1 MNENESGKKSS
12 SGRKKM
18 IDLKAVDIDENNVH
32 PFPNKSG
39 GKDPLASYKPNEE
52 LISQASRI
60 KYQRDLIQTRIQKM
74 ATNRAKVSKSVFDKV
89 YRDYMMQLESVT
101 RLLNEKKGS
110 LKKVLE
116 DLYMLRE
123 QHQIEAAR
131 HKEILEE
138 AHFRQFLDEFSEEQ
152 FKEVEEYET
161 REITNLEREL
171 AQMNSYIKVHE
182 ELFDPQ
188 DLQMRQST
196 AEVTKTYHPLG
207 ETGSHTSTVTV
218 QKNSDQ
224 YISWEQKQKMNQ
236 AKAFNIPVVDKTD
249 PGLNL
254 KNLASQG
261 DYFGS
266 NIDLEPEMPEEKP
279 IQKKIQEKKEEQTP
293 LTKESKAASH
303 EDSILDLLD
312 DLPAPEGSETHSQIS
327 PPQAPVVSEAPPSAV
342 KPGVKGHKLIF
353 IETDGDFNQKEFV
366 LKDNISIGRSP
377 SNDLVFQAPK
387 VSRQHAAINKYKDQ
401 YIIIDLKS
409 SNGVY
414 VNGKKVEEHN
424 LKEGDAI
431 SIGGFKMIFQKN

>member
-60 KYQRDLIQTRIQKM
+60 KYQRDL
-74 ATNRAKVSKSVFDKV
+74 
-89 YRDYMMQLESVT
+89 
-101 RLLNEKKGS
+101 NEKKGS

-138 AHFRQFLDEFSEEQ
+138 APFRQFLDEFSEEQ

-236 AKAFNIPVVDKTD
+236 AKAFNIHVVDKTD

-293 LTKESKAASH
+293 LTKESK
-303 EDSILDLLD
+303 
-312 DLPAPEGSETHSQIS
+312 
-327 PPQAPVVSEAPPSAV
+327 
-342 KPGVKGHKLIF
+342 
-353 IETDGDFNQKEFV
+353 
-366 LKDNISIGRSP
+366 IG
-377 SNDLVFQAPK
+377 
-387 VSRQHAAINKYKDQ
+387 
-401 YIIIDLKS
+401 
-409 SNGVY
+409 
-414 VNGKKVEEHN
+414 
-424 LKEGDAI
+424 
-431 SIGGFKMIFQKN
+431 

>member
-1 MNENESGKKSS
+1 MKIMCIPSPINQ
-12 SGRKKM
+12 
-18 IDLKAVDIDENNVH
+18 
-32 PFPNKSG
+32 G

-224 YISWEQKQKMNQ
+224 YISWEQKH
-236 AKAFNIPVVDKTD
+236 
-249 PGLNL
+249 
-254 KNLASQG
+254 
-261 DYFGS
+261 
-266 NIDLEPEMPEEKP
+266 

-312 DLPAPEGSETHSQIS
+312 DLPGPEGSETHSQIS

-377 SNDLVFQAPK
+377 SNDLD
-387 VSRQHAAINKYKDQ
+387 R
-401 YIIIDLKS
+401 KS
-409 SNGVY
+409 
-414 VNGKKVEEHN
+414 
-424 LKEGDAI
+424 
-431 SIGGFKMIFQKN
+431 

>member
-1 MNENESGKKSS
+1 
-12 SGRKKM
+12 
-18 IDLKAVDIDENNVH
+18 
-32 PFPNKSG
+32 
-39 GKDPLASYKPNEE
+39 
-52 LISQASRI
+52 
-60 KYQRDLIQTRIQKM
+60 
-74 ATNRAKVSKSVFDKV
+74 
-89 YRDYMMQLESVT
+89 
-101 RLLNEKKGS
+101 
-110 LKKVLE
+110 
-116 DLYMLRE
+116 
-123 QHQIEAAR
+123 
-131 HKEILEE
+131 
-138 AHFRQFLDEFSEEQ
+138 
-152 FKEVEEYET
+152 
-161 REITNLEREL
+161 
-171 AQMNSYIKVHE
+171 
-182 ELFDPQ
+182 
-188 DLQMRQST
+188 
-196 AEVTKTYHPLG
+196 
-207 ETGSHTSTVTV
+207 
-218 QKNSDQ
+218 
-224 YISWEQKQKMNQ
+224 MNQ

-303 EDSILDLLD
+303 EDSILDLMD

-424 LKEGDAI
+424 LKEGDEI